1 MEKQNELEDII
12 EDVTVEQ
19 LAEELELEQESS
31 IVSEEQAVDSDE
43 VDLIEAKNEEA
54 EDDADTDESEM
65 GESDDSDEDDM
76 EEGVRPHVDS
86 DGKGNFKIVAASGK
100 AVRYFNKDEYGAN
113 AEKVAKLALDKNM
126 EKYMKE
132 DSVEL
137 EEGVEQIANRAKN
150 LKKGDKTNFGV
161 VTDIG
166 TDSITFKSK
175 DTPVSKIKF
184 NQRKVGSSDFVL
196 DKLQKLSEAL
206 DPVGKE
212 DDDIDNDGKVDDSDT
227 YLKKRRDAVTAA
239 MKNESVEL
247 EEDFNAAAESL
258 NTKYKFLRRQAD
270 EAEEKYKKA
279 KERKLDDDSLEPYYT
294 AMRNFNDKADDAYD
308 AYKAAKGKAKNESVD
323 YTEDLR
329 VLTDSEANLTEAF
342 KEKTAILF
350 EAALTSKVREEKQ
363 RLAEEFETK
372 LQEQSEQQRN
382 DLAEKVDNYLTYV
395 VEAWVEDNKVALE
408 STLRTE
414 VAENFISAMKSVFV
428 EHYIEVPESKKDIV
442 SDMESEVARLKESLQ
457 DNQSEVQSL
466 SEKVEVLVREKIL
479 AEAADSLADTQ
490 AAKLNDLV
498 QDIEFVSEDTFRNKV
513 ETIKEAYFSNKD
525 NLKSLEESTEVYDST
540 EVIIEGADSSESI
553 SPTMA
558 KYLTAVSSLARAK
571 G

>member
-1 MEKQNELEDII
+1 MEENNQLEDII

-19 LAEELELEQESS
+19 LAEELGLEQEST
-31 IVSEEQAVDSDE
+31 IVSEEQAEVSDE
-43 VDLIEAKNEEA
+43 VDLIEAKTKKEEA

-65 GESDDSDEDDM
+65 GESDDNDEDDM

-100 AVRYFNKDEYGAN
+100 AVRYFSKDEYGGN

-126 EKYMKE
+126 EKYVKE
-132 DSVEL
+132 DSIEL
-137 EEGVEQIANRAKN
+137 EEGVEQIANRAKGM
-150 LKKGDKTNFGV
+150 KKGDKTNFGV

-175 DTPVSKIKF
+175 DIPVSKIKF

-196 DKLQKLSEAL
+196 DKLQRVSEAL
-206 DPVGKE
+206 DAVGKE
-212 DDDIDNDGKVDDSDT
+212 DDDIDNDGDSDKSDE
-227 YLKKRRDAVTAA
+227 YLKNRRDAVTAA
-239 MKNESVEL
+239 V
-247 EEDFNAAAESL
+247 
-258 NTKYKFLRRQAD
+258 
-270 EAEEKYKKA
+270 KK
-279 KERKLDDDSLEPYYT
+279 
-294 AMRNFNDKADDAYD
+294 
-308 AYKAAKGKAKNESVD
+308 ESVD
-323 YTEDLR
+323 YTEDLK
-329 VLTDSEANLTEAF
+329 VLTDSEANLTESF

-372 LQEQSEQQRN
+372 LQEQSEQQRD

-540 EVIIEGADSSESI
+540 EVIIEGADSDESI

-558 KYLTAVSSLARAK
+558 KYLTAVSRLAKAK

>member
-1 MEKQNELEDII
+1 MEKQTELEDII

-43 VDLIEAKNEEA
+43 VDLIEAKSEEA

-137 EEGVEQIANRAKN
+137 EEGVEQIANHVKN

-166 TDSITFKSK
+166 SDSITFKSK
-175 DTPVSKIKF
+175 DTPVSKIRF

-196 DKLQKLSEAL
+196 DKLLKLKEDSDLEEAL
-206 DPVGKE
+206 DAVGKE
-212 DDDIDNDGKVDDSDT
+212 DDDIDNDGDSDNSDE
-227 YLKKRRDAVTAA
+227 YLKKRRDAVSAA
-239 MKNESVEL
+239 MKK
-247 EEDFNAAAESL
+247 ED
-258 NTKYKFLRRQAD
+258 
-270 EAEEKYKKA
+270 
-279 KERKLDDDSLEPYYT
+279 
-294 AMRNFNDKADDAYD
+294 
-308 AYKAAKGKAKNESVD
+308 VD

-540 EVIIEGADSSESI
+540 EVIIEGADSDESI